1 MTVKR
6 IINVPLHVLCLLA
19 LTTWL
24 AGCIKE
30 DLDDCD
36 DRYSLTVRAYAYET
50 GHELGSEEVTDLS
63 LFVFD
68 NNLLFLYKIET
79 TIGQKVPLTGPK
91 DENLHIVAWGNLE
104 QGNQTCIDPQPGDR
118 MDDCF
123 VELQTQ
129 NETRAEGDVLSP
141 GDLFRG
147 DIVLTASDRIGGD
160 RVLPI
165 YRTVGSL
172 TVTIRNLQG
181 STGHADDDFHIVVRG
196 THSRIDF
203 DGRSTGEETSYLPE
217 GAFASGNRND
227 EYTVPAFRLLPE
239 ESGVNI
245 EIYHGEELVTTV
257 LLDANEAPIVI
268 EKGRLT
274 NVLINLSTSLGVS
287 VKLTDWGNNYMWK
300 EF

>member
-6 IINVPLHVLCLLA
+6 IINVPLRILCLLA
-19 LTTWL
+19 LTTWF
-24 AGCIKE
+24 ASCIKE

-50 GHELGSEEVTDLS
+50 GEELGSEEVTDLS
-63 LFVFD
+63 LYVFD
-68 NNLLFLYKIET
+68 NNLRFLYKIET
-79 TIGQKVPLTGPK
+79 TIGQKVPVTGPK

-104 QGNQTCIDPQPGDR
+104 QGNQSCIDPQPGDR

-129 NETRAEGDVLSP
+129 NETRAEGYTLSP

-147 DIVLTASDRIGGD
+147 GIVLTANDRTGD

-181 STGHADDDFHIVVRG
+181 STGQTDGDFHIVVRG
-196 THSRIDF
+196 IYSRIDF
-203 DGRSTGEETSYLPE
+203 DGRATGEETSYLPE

-227 EYTVPAFRLLPE
+227 EYTVPAFKLLPE
-239 ESGVNI
+239 ESGVEI
-245 EIYHGEELVTTV
+245 EIYHGENLVTTV
-257 LLDANEAPIVI
+257 SLDGNGVPIVI
-268 EKGRLT
+268 EKNRLT

-287 VKLTDWGNNYMWK
+287 VAITDWGSYYYWK